1 MSDDNNFESDEIIT
15 LHLNIT
21 GRVQGVGYR
30 DSLRMIAQALNV
42 TGWVRNKEDGSVE
55 AIVQGEEQ
63 DVERVVAWCH
73 KINRGLS
80 RFRGCRTHSQLF
92 ENLDFHK
99 TKTLAP
105 ERLNKHLCPERL
117 TYRRFS
123 IL

>member
-1 MSDDNNFESDEIIT
+1 MSDSNNFDSDEIIT

-42 TGWVRNKEDGSVE
+42 TGWVRNVEDGSVE

-73 KINRGLS
+73 NGPPGANVKYVNA
-80 RFRGCRTHSQLF
+80 
-92 ENLDFHK
+92 
-99 TKTLAP
+99 TLA
-105 ERLNKHLCPERL
+105 ENQQVFIA
-117 TYRRFS
+117 FS
-123 IL
+123 RVPDA

>member
-1 MSDDNNFESDEIIT
+1 MSDSNNFDSDEIIT

-42 TGWVRNKEDGSVE
+42 TGWVRNVEDGSVE

-73 KINRGLS
+73 NGPPGANVKYVNA
-80 RFRGCRTHSQLF
+80 
-92 ENLDFHK
+92 
-99 TKTLAP
+99 TLA
-105 ERLNKHLCPERL
+105 EN
-117 TYRRFS
+117 
-123 IL
+123 

>member
-1 MSDDNNFESDEIIT
+1 MSDDNNFESNEIIT

-55 AIVQGEEQ
+55 AIVQGEEP

-73 KINRGLS
+73 NGPPGANVKYVNATLTENQQRFIAFS
-80 RFRGCRTHSQLF
+80 RVP
-92 ENLDFHK
+92 D
-99 TKTLAP
+99 A
-105 ERLNKHLCPERL
+105 
-117 TYRRFS
+117 
-123 IL
+123 